1 MNILIISTVNYGMT
15 GIAVVIR
22 NLYANNV
29 YANDKLTF
37 FVPDRSNAERIAE
50 LKEHGY
56 SIMTYTERNK
66 RPLKYIGQLIRL
78 MKNEKYDIVH
88 IHGNS
93 ATCTAELI
101 AAKAAGVPVRIM
113 HGHAA
118 SCEHAFLHKLLQPLM
133 NRLVTHRFAC
143 SKEAGAFLFGKKD
156 CTVILNAFALEK
168 FREDPQLREKYRKEY
183 GITEKTVIGH
193 VGLFNN
199 MKNQAFLVDIL
210 ACYKKHN
217 PNAVLVLIGEGEL
230 RQSVQE
236 KAAQMGLADSVL
248 FLGARDNVNELLN
261 MFDYFVLPSFFEG
274 FGIAPVEAQVNGLPT
289 LASKDRLPAN
299 VQINNSFKFVA
310 LEDGAEKWCDELI
323 KLPPQRCATAMENAK
338 NAGFDLREEVARLR
352 QRYCDMLKG

>member
-1 MNILIISTVNYGMT
+1 MRILVISTATFRRN
-15 GIAVVIR
+15 GIAAVIK
-22 NLYANNV
+22 NLYANETFAQDDITFMFRKAAGAQPHEIFECWGHDVIEYEGRLRNP
-29 YANDKLTF
+29 YKHIAFLKKLMI
-37 FVPDRSNAERIAE
+37 E
-50 LKEHGY
+50 KE
-56 SIMTYTERNK
+56 IE
-66 RPLKYIGQLIRL
+66 
-78 MKNEKYDIVH
+78 IVH
-88 IHGNS
+88 VNGNS

-113 HGHAA
+113 HGHHVR
-118 SCEHAFLHKLLQPLM
+118 CEHTRLHKLLRPLM

-156 CTVILNAFALEK
+156 CTVILNAFTLEK

-236 KAAQMGLADSVL
+236 KVSQKGLADSVL

-261 MFDYFVLPSFFEG
+261 MFDYFVFPSFFEG
-274 FGIAPVEAQVNGLPT
+274 FGIAPVEAQANGLPT
-289 LASKDRLPAN
+289 LASKGRLPAN

-323 KLPPQRCATAMENAK
+323 KLPPQRCAAAMENAK